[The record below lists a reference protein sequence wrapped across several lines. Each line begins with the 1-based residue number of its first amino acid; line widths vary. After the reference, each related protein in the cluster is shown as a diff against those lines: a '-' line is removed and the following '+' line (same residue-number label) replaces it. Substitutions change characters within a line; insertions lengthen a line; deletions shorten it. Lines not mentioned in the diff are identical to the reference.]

1 MSARV
6 RSACGRSCSHRIAS
20 RMRRSH
26 STVACRWAISA
37 SRTITL
43 ATADQG
49 ATWRQQLVEGSCRAI
64 LLEALEAGRSCS
76 YGQLDQARQVARLR
90 ERELE
95 VQLLAQR
102 RHRASRTPSSPRSV
116 SSALGVAS

>member
-1 MSARV
+1 MSAAR
-6 RSACGRSCSHRIAS
+6 RSASGRSCSQRIAS

-26 STVACRWAISA
+26 STVACRCATSA

-49 ATWRQQLVEGSCRAI
+49 GADASRSSNGGSAEV
-64 LLEALEAGRSCS
+64 LLEPLEAGLLLLV
-76 YGQLDQARQVARLR
+76 GQLDQPRQVARLG

-102 RHRASRTPSSPRSV
+102 RHRGAGRHPV
-116 SSALGVAS
+116 LEALEALGVAS